1 MTDQEKM
8 LYKNFKQAQVRQQ
21 ILDAVREDLIGP
33 RADGKPLTEDP
44 SKTYIAGILFP
55 SDSDFSEEEN
65 FDRGQDIET
74 LADEEHQAEEN
85 ESEVIY
91 EETDD
96 VQRKKFKKPCS
107 LGVSCYVHNSTKKFR
122 QL

>member
-1 MTDQEKM
+1 MTEQEKK
-8 LYKNFKQAQVRQQ
+8 LYNNFKHAQVRKQ

-55 SDSDFSEEEN
+55 SDTDFSKEED

-74 LADEEHQAEEN
+74 LADDEHQTEDG

-96 VQRKKFKKPCS
+96 VNRKKFKKHSS
-107 LGVSCYVHNSTKKFR
+107 LG
-122 QL
+122 L